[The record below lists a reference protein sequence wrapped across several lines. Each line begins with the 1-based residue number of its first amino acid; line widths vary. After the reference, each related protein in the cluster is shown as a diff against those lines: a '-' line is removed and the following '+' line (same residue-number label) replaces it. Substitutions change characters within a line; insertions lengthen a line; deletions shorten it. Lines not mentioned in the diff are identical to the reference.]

1 MSAEGRKVSRVEG
14 DVGAALKLKGALEKS
29 ISAERACVPSQ
40 AQQAPPSL
48 GSPAALVELQHLTG
62 EV

>member
-1 MSAEGRKVSRVEG
+1 MKVSRADG
-14 DVGAALKLKGALEKS
+14 DVGVALKLKGASGKS

-48 GSPAALVELQHLTG
+48 ESPATLVELQHLTG

>member
-1 MSAEGRKVSRVEG
+1 MKVYRVEG
-14 DVGAALKLKGALEKS
+14 DVWAALKLKGALGKS

-40 AQQAPPSL
+40 AQVPPSL
-48 GSPAALVELQHLTG
+48 GSPATLVELQHLTG

>member
-1 MSAEGRKVSRVEG
+1 MKVSRVEG
-14 DVGAALKLKGALEKS
+14 DVWAALKLKGALGKS

-40 AQQAPPSL
+40 AQVPPSL
-48 GSPAALVELQHLTG
+48 GSPATLVELQHLTG